1 MNDHQ
6 IQMADLAERHIC
18 NSLAAL
24 TSSQAPLLDR
34 VAGEIDLAYKLHLID
49 YPRRDALMGQLRSIV
64 NHRRDQLRKQH
75 HARLMC
81 GIAK

>member
-64 NHRRDQLRKQH
+64 NHRREQLRKQH
-75 HARLMC
+75 HARLMY

>member
-1 MNDHQ
+1 MTEEQ
-6 IQMADLAERHIC
+6 IRFADMAERHIC

-49 YPRRDALMGQLRSIV
+49 YPRRDVLMGQLRAIV

-75 HARLMC
+75 HARLL
-81 GIAK
+81 GSVAR